1 MRAVIAAVLISALA
15 GLAGGCV
22 PSELAGIRLI
32 SVDPYEGRILDVT
45 TQKAVPAGRL
55 PADQLPLRDAQVN
68 ARQTHAFMQTGH
80 VLKVV
85 SLADAQDVAR
95 LDHVISARWSPRG
108 DDLLLVLDAAGY
120 GVDVVEV
127 RRASPQLATVKAARI
142 RAPGY
147 RKMAAQ
153 GLALSWSA
161 DGRLFSIAPREDR
174 MASSAVDPARLGP
187 GDAPST
193 FVFDAETFDRSAHP
207 GYHSAYFLTAA
218 TLIASRGD
226 QLVIVNSEFRE
237 LSPVEMDRPG
247 RVVGS
252 DPTRSIF
259 VYEMVR
265 AHASLAFGAR
275 EYRLYAHPSLKSVK
289 LPRGGPSL
297 TFLRD
302 GDW

>member
-1 MRAVIAAVLISALA
+1 MRAVCAASLVAMVVFFSA
-15 GLAGGCV
+15 GCV
-22 PSELAGIRLI
+22 PSELAGVRLI

-45 TQKAVPAGRL
+45 PEKVVEAGRL
-55 PADQLPLRDAQVN
+55 PAEQLPLRDAQVN
-68 ARQTHAFMQTGH
+68 SRQTHAFMQAGH

-95 LDHVISARWSPRG
+95 QDRVISARWSPRG
-108 DDLLLVLDAAGY
+108 DDLLLVLDAPGY

-127 RRASPQLATVKAARI
+127 RRASPQLATVRSARI
-142 RAPGY
+142 RAPGF
-147 RKMAAQ
+147 RKLASQ

-161 DGRLFSIAPREDR
+161 DGKLFSIGPREDR
-174 MASSAVDPARLGP
+174 LASSAIDPARLGP

-193 FVFDAETFDRSAHP
+193 FVFDADTFDRTAHP

-237 LSPVEMDRPG
+237 LSPVELDPPG

-275 EYRLYAHPSLKSVK
+275 EYRLIAHPSLRSAK
-289 LPRGGPSL
+289 LPRGGPSM

-302 GDW
+302 GEW